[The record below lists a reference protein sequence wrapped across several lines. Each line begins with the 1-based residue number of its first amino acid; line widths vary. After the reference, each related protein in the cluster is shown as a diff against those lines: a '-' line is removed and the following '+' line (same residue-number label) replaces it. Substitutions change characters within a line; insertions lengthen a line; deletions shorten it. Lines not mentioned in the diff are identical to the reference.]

1 MLHHEMDVVK
11 RGMGHGDLS
20 MESFSQVWDEC
31 YSQVLYLPNQGRY
44 TRANLATKKER
55 IESLDKK
62 LEVGIFCI
70 TFCYVRTLLNQLY
83 LGTCYT
89 SFMNNVKP

>member
-20 MESFSQVWDEC
+20 MEAFSQVWDEC
-31 YSQVLYLPNQGRY
+31 YSQVLYLPSQGRY

-55 IESLDKK
+55 IESQDKK
-62 LEVGIFCI
+62 LEVGS
-70 TFCYVRTLLNQLY
+70 VRTLSLY
-83 LGTCYT
+83 YG
-89 SFMNNVKP
+89 V